1 MNVWY
6 TPERL
11 ALYQEIDQRR
21 MARYERREREAK
33 RRERVDMFVIAVQ
46 ATIGMVMG
54 VAGLYALMLLATI

>member
-1 MNVWY
+1 MDVWY